1 VPQANHPDKKG
12 VAQANQTVKEQIL
25 KGYDAETRKINFY
38 FSFSVSFKI
47 LILII
52 FLKNKIEIIIAL
64 SLLNKSY
71 YR

>member
-38 FSFSVSFKI
+38 FSFSVSFSFKTPYPNSDYI
-47 LILII
+47 L
-52 FLKNKIEIIIAL
+52 KK
-64 SLLNKSY
+64 
-71 YR
+71 